1 MVEVFKTNVKSRE
14 QAHMFL
20 THMRKTYAGY
30 KANFD
35 LEDCDRILRV
45 ECKSG
50 AVNPSAVIQL
60 LKKSGFEGEVL
71 ADEVMI
77 PNS

>member
-14 QAHMFL
+14 QANMFL
-20 THMRKTYAGY
+20 TQMRKTYATY

-45 ECKSG
+45 ECMSG
-50 AVNPSAVIQL
+50 TINPSAVIQL
-60 LKKSGFEGEVL
+60 LKRNGFEGEVL
-71 ADEVMI
+71 ADEVI
-77 PNS
+77 TPDF

>member
-1 MVEVFKTNVKSRE
+1 MVEVFKTNVKSQE

-20 THMRKTYAGY
+20 TQLRKTYAAY

-45 ECKSG
+45 ECISG
-50 AVNPSAVIQL
+50 TVSSSAVIQL
-60 LKKSGFEGEVL
+60 LRKNGFEGEVL
-71 ADEVMI
+71 ADEVMT
-77 PNS
+77 PHS

>member
-14 QAHMFL
+14 QAHLFL
-20 THMRKTYAGY
+20 TQMHMTYATY

-45 ECKSG
+45 ECRSET
-50 AVNPSAVIQL
+50 VNPSAVIQL
-60 LKKSGFEGEVL
+60 LKKNGFDGEVL
-71 ADEVMI
+71 ADEVI
-77 PNS
+77 TSNV

>member
-14 QAHMFL
+14 QADMFL
-20 THMRKTYAGY
+20 MQMRKFYATY

-45 ECKSG
+45 ECISG
-50 AVNPSAVIQL
+50 MVNPSAVIRL
-60 LKKSGFEGEVL
+60 LEKNGFEGEVL
-71 ADEVMI
+71 ADEVII